1 MVSLSEIKNIA
12 QKVRDKKI
20 DEPYG
25 QCFPASKALK
35 KRLLKEFNVDKEK
48 INIEEVMMGKRATR
62 RHYVVAFPAHYVED
76 TSSKGRILID
86 ITLDQYCTE
95 YEQAGKVKTSIGPK
109 ETIPKAVIYETKSQA
124 PYTG

>member
-1 MVSLSEIKNIA
+1 MTSLSKIKDIA
-12 QKVRDKKI
+12 QQVRYEKV

-35 KRLLKEFNVDKEK
+35 KKLLEK
-48 INIEEVMMGKRATR
+48 FDVNREEVNIEEVMMGERATR
-62 RHYVVAFPAHYVED
+62 RHYVVAFPACYVED
-76 TSSKGRILID
+76 TSSKGRIIID

-95 YEQAGKVKTSIGPK
+95 YEDAGKVKTSIGSK
-109 ETIPKAVIYETKSQA
+109 ETIPEVVIYETKSQA